1 MKKLKRRA
9 TTVVIVFLILTII
22 SSAIAITVRLNAMDK
37 EETVTVNDFG
47 NIKGNVPLGGIYK
60 DRAFD
65 FKKGYVGNLDFN
77 FNTIG
82 GPVLNIAS
90 EYDNDYL
97 RIVVDPDDSS
107 GPRVGSSFGENCEL
121 DAIPDDDI
129 RTLVPSVV
137 AYYDRMVLEFDI
149 KIDSVGDINGSG
161 SNFLRIDFGDG
172 YGSKNVKGEINL
184 MKTKYE
190 NYYCFQGF
198 QPLEGVKSPLF
209 KYGSWYN
216 LRFEYLQWASVQGE
230 GFSECLVYVN
240 GVLMGTATGMGY
252 DGLRYQ
258 VSTASIV
265 PRNLCTNL
273 VVGIDNFFVGRNFE
287 SINIESE

>member
-1 MKKLKRRA
+1 M
-9 TTVVIVFLILTII
+9 
-22 SSAIAITVRLNAMDK
+22 
-37 EETVTVNDFG
+37 
-47 NIKGNVPLGGIYK
+47 
-60 DRAFD
+60 
-65 FKKGYVGNLDFN
+65 
-77 FNTIG
+77 
-82 GPVLNIAS
+82 S

-97 RIVVDPDDSS
+97 RIVVDPDNRN

-121 DAIPDDDI
+121 EAIPDDDI
-129 RTLVPSVV
+129 RALDPSMV

-172 YGSKNVKGEINL
+172 YGSNNVKGEINL
-184 MKTKYE
+184 MKTEYE

-198 QPLEGVKSPLF
+198 YPLEGVTSPLF

-216 LRFEYLQWASVQGE
+216 LRFEYLQWAREQGE
-230 GFSECLVYVN
+230 GFSACLVYVN
-240 GVLMGTATGMGY
+240 GVLMGKATGMGN
-252 DGLRYQ
+252 DGYRYQ

-287 SINIESE
+287 TINIESE